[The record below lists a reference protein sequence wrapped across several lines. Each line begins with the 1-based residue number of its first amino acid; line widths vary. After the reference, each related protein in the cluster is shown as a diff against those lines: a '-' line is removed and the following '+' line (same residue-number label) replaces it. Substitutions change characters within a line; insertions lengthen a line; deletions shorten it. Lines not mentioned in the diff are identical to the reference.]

1 MTLKEAKEIYW
12 KNGCSAM
19 FLSRDEDRRQE
30 FDELQIPKDTREQ
43 WATEYLE
50 KCIAEIKQ
58 KETRDSFF
66 TAVLIVGEHRTVE
79 NLKLF
84 YEMLRNLHF
93 KDELSKYAVCHSLL
107 GMRNTNI
114 KCGMLDYAKDSKDG
128 ELYREMLEYTKSLLN
143 NMQVD
148 DDKKNIAEQM
158 KDLIRYYH

>member
-12 KNGCSAM
+12 KNGCSAF
-19 FLSRDEDRRQE
+19 FLARGEERYQELSDMHIPRQT
-30 FDELQIPKDTREQ
+30 LEQ

-50 KCIAEIKQ
+50 KCIAKITK
-58 KETRDSFF
+58 KETWDSFS
-66 TAVLIVGEHRTVE
+66 TAVLIVGEHRTIE

-114 KCGMLDYAKDSKDG
+114 KCGILDYAKDSKDS